1 VADELLDRDACFRIG
16 RELRDG
22 SRQVLAHLNE
32 IDGATAEVSTKAE
45 TGRACVGRFGR
56 CRGGHTPAL
65 PHHLPSEPRAALCTR
80 IIGL

>member
-1 VADELLDRDACFRIG
+1 MADELLDRDTCLRIG

-22 SRQVLAHLNE
+22 TRQVLAHLNE
-32 IDGATAEVSTKAE
+32 IDGTAAEVSTKPEA
-45 TGRACVGRFGR
+45 GCPCVGRFGR
-56 CRGGHTPAL
+56 CGGGHTPAL